1 MIKIKLS
8 NGAEYEVLPVTAVY
22 PSYSSTVRN
31 RMEIH
36 MTTEA
41 MTDTEFITLF
51 SDKELTK
58 TIHIINTESG
68 ADITYDGYNEP
79 VSIDISRSD
88 SVDVATG
95 AVVTEYHLV
104 ASLEQL
110 THQEAD
116 VRAMK
121 ELLEKMS
128 KQA

>member
-79 VSIDISRSD
+79 VSIGIRRSD

-110 THQEAD
+110 THQEAY

>member
-79 VSIDISRSD
+79 VSIGISRSD

-95 AVVTEYHLV
+95 VVITEYHLV